1 MATKKQ
7 MKKADKVFKEY
18 KAGTLNIGKSKKK
31 VTSRKQAI
39 AVALSVSGQAK
50 KKKKQGGM
58 ARIRIDTNKH
68 GIRREI
74 NLDALYKA
82 KIKKDQK
89 KKAWLE
95 KKNKTK
101 QFYYIYNESIK

>member
-1 MATKKQ
+1 M
-7 MKKADKVFKEY
+7 
-18 KAGTLNIGKSKKK
+18 GSGW
-31 VTSRKQAI
+31 RKW
-39 AVALSVSGQAK
+39 
-50 KKKKQGGM
+50 GGM
-58 ARIRIDTNKH
+58 ARIIIDTNKH
-68 GIRREI
+68 GIRRET

-101 QFYYIYNESIK
+101 